1 MRPEREEIERFK
13 ECLYEWSGELQLKSS
28 LDDAISAF
36 FLGSLKSSCKADY
49 VNACEKYEEAAAKL
63 EETLTDKQKR
73 MLSRLKTLHGNC
85 EVHLQNQTFVRAFK
99 LGAKYTFDLR
109 AQEEAAVEA
118 SDSVAGQAAEEDAP
132 NKAASD
138 GNASGAKPFIK
149 TPSK

>member
-13 ECLYEWSGELQLKSS
+13 ECLYEWSGELHFKSC

-49 VNACEKYEEAAAKL
+49 MNACEKYEEAAAKL

-99 LGAKYTFDLR
+99 LGAKYTFDLL
-109 AQEEAAVEA
+109 AQEDAAVEA
-118 SDSVAGQAAEEDAP
+118 SDGAA
-132 NKAASD
+132 NKAGEENTSGRRLSD
-138 GNASGAKPFIK
+138 GNVSDAKPFIK